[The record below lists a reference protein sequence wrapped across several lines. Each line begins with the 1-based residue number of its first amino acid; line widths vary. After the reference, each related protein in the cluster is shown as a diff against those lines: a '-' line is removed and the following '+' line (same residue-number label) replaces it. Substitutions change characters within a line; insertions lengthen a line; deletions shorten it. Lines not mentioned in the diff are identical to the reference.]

1 MKRIVV
7 TGTHGAGKTTLCYLL
22 AAYFKQQ
29 QHNVKVLN
37 ETARQCPFPIN
48 EVANNNT
55 ELWIVHS
62 QIVKELDAE
71 AQHYDAIIT
80 DRCPMD
86 PLVYWAERNPTC
98 EEFYELEKTA
108 MKWMEKYDAI
118 FLVEPSSDT
127 DSFAVDAVRATSIQ
141 YRNRI
146 RDIFRVYVNKLPDA
160 IKEKLYV
167 IQSDDIFGDF
177 RLPEKIHPIAAT
189 VSGEKIAEECALT

>member
-48 EVANNNT
+48 EIANNNT

-71 AQHYDAIIT
+71 AQHYDAFIT
-80 DRCPMD
+80 DRCPLD
-86 PLVYWAERNPTC
+86 PLVYWAERNPKC
-98 EEFYELEKTA
+98 EEFYELENTVL
-108 MKWMEKYDAI
+108 KWLVRYDTI

-127 DSFAVDAVRATSIQ
+127 DSFAIDAVRATSIQ

-146 RDIFRVYVNKLPDA
+146 RDIFRIYVDKLPDTV
-160 IKEKLYV
+160 KDKLHI
-167 IQSDDIFGDF
+167 IQSNDIFGGF
-177 RLPEKIHPIAAT
+177 KLPEIIQPLAANIGAGA
-189 VSGEKIAEECALT
+189 VACS

>member
-146 RDIFRVYVNKLPDA
+146 RDIFRVYVNKLPD
-160 IKEKLYV
+160 
-167 IQSDDIFGDF
+167 
-177 RLPEKIHPIAAT
+177 
-189 VSGEKIAEECALT
+189 